1 MWVAVFRKLRGP
13 GPVLTIHDMSLQV
26 DGQLKKLRGP
36 GPVLLMHD
44 CYLHVF
50 GKS

>member
-13 GPVLTIHDMSLQV
+13 GPVLKIHDKSLQV